1 MRDKVTIELSVVE
14 AATLELELF
23 GVLQAY
29 AKRANARQH
38 YTPKENRLIKLFET
52 VSKQQNL
59 KEEEEAYADMV
70 IEADNES
77 YRNQN

>member
-1 MRDKVTIELSVVE
+1 MRDKVKIELSVVE

-23 GVLQAY
+23 AVLQVY
-29 AKRANARQH
+29 AKRANKRKH
-38 YTPKENRLIKLFET
+38 YTPKENRLIRLFET
-52 VSKQQNL
+52 ISQQQDL
-59 KEEEEAYADMV
+59 KENEEQYADMI